1 MYLHATII
9 MVLKRYTFAVFS
21 FSICSFYMNV
31 LTIEKGRNRKQ
42 IESTELFIY
51 TSCEFF
57 FYFQTR
63 SLVHFKYRENEE
75 KIVWSRRRQSRQFSL
90 SLRQKKTLEAK

>member
-57 FYFQTR
+57 LFPN
-63 SLVHFKYRENEE
+63 SK
-75 KIVWSRRRQSRQFSL
+75 FS
-90 SLRQKKTLEAK
+90 SF